1 MSTTLY
7 AQPYDISAVG
17 FYFADAE
24 EYDTKA
30 SACRNDFGQPVEEFE
45 IQFIDGEAIDAA
57 LAEAWD
63 LNQANFA
70 RFLDVVDE
78 WDDHGKERFIVAVGE
93 CGCDF
98 DPATCHPD
106 DFDVDLYAADSL
118 KELAEQFVDDG
129 LYGEIPVSLAFY
141 IDYEA
146 MARDLSVDYAMTE
159 IAGRS
164 CTKRKTPF
172 AVNTAPDITAMM
184 RLCGKWPPL
193 FGASRLSGHRSTVTV
208 CLSCLMISL
217 V

>member
-1 MSTTLY
+1 MSTQLY

-17 FYFADAE
+17 FFFADAE

-70 RFLDVVDE
+70 RFLDVIDE
-78 WDDHGKERFIVAVGE
+78 WDDHGKERFIIAVGE
-93 CGCDF
+93 CGYAF

-106 DFDVDLYAADSL
+106 DFDVDLYAVDSL
-118 KELAEQFVDDG
+118 TELAEQFVDDG

-146 MARDLSVDYAMTE
+146 MARDLSVDYAMID
-159 IAGRS
+159 IAGQRYAYA
-164 CTKRKTPF
+164 CR
-172 AVNTAPDITAMM
+172 
-184 RLCGKWPPL
+184 
-193 FGASRLSGHRSTVTV
+193 
-208 CLSCLMISL
+208 
-217 V
+217 